1 MGQPKNSLLKLRLY
15 IFRFKCGACPHGFT
29 GNGVKCTREPKTTN
43 VGNNDQSNGEKGR
56 NLVNNDLQSSDISDP
71 FDAHLSDPCSR

>member
-1 MGQPKNSLLKLRLY
+1 MKLRLY

-29 GNGVKCTREPKTTN
+29 GNGVKCTRESKTTN
-43 VGNNDQSNGEKGR
+43 MENNFQSNGEKGR
-56 NLVNNDLQSSDISDP
+56 YLANDDLQSSDNGAP